1 MWNRVVVMWVVL
13 VVLVFSLSPSSTA
26 DRKAA
31 EELYNQMEVFTD
43 SITLIQNNYVDE
55 IEPQKLIHGA
65 IKGMLSSLD
74 PHSQFMEPDF
84 YKEMKVQTEGE
95 FGGLGIEIGIKDELL
110 TVISPIDGTPAYEA
124 GIKAG
129 DKIVKIE
136 KEITRGI
143 SIMDAVGKLRGKPG
157 TKVTITI
164 LREHEKKLLDFTIER
179 AVIKIQSIK
188 DVRIL
193 EDNIGY
199 IRLTEFQEKTAK
211 DLEDALLKLEKDG
224 MDSFILDLRNNPG
237 GLLSTAVQVSD
248 KFLSGGKM
256 IVYTKGRIKG
266 QDLEFKA
273 HKNSIHP
280 DYPMVVLVNE
290 GSASASEI
298 VAGAIQDN
306 HRGIIVGTKTFG
318 KGSVQTVIELKD
330 GSAIRLTTS
339 KYFTPSGRSIHGEGI
354 IPDIEVEPKE
364 EKLEAA
370 ISEKHED
377 IFEKLEKED
386 THPPVKEEEK
396 KEESKKK
403 VSYDNQLTRAVDIIK
418 GIKVYKKITSPM
430 LETRVKVQ

>member
-55 IEPQKLIHGA
+55 IEPKKLIHGA

-179 AVIKIQSIK
+179 AIIKIQSIK

-199 IRLTEFQEKTAK
+199 IRLTEFQEKTPK
-211 DLEDALLKLEKDG
+211 DLEDALLKLEKEG
-224 MDSFILDLRNNPG
+224 MDSLILDLRNNPG
-237 GLLSTAVQVSD
+237 GLLNVAVLVSD
-248 KFLSGGKM
+248 KFLPGGKM

-266 QDLEFKA
+266 QDLEFKS
-273 HKNSIHP
+273 HDNLTHP
-280 DYPMVVLVNE
+280 DYPIVVLVNE

-370 ISEKHED
+370 ITEKPED
-377 IFEKLEKED
+377 IFEKLEKEE

-396 KEESKKK
+396 KEESEKK

-418 GIKVYKKITSPM
+418 GIKVYKKITAPM
-430 LETRVKVQ
+430 LETRVNTP